1 MSRHAKPRLFNIAS
15 DIAFLDLLA
24 AKILAGG
31 FPLAGTPPPAPVEL
45 MQWRIYV
52 PTRRAAGMLKE
63 AFLRQSGAQAV
74 LLPQIIPLGDAGEDE
89 LLLGMDDMAVDGALL
104 SSLPPPAPP
113 LLRRLV
119 LTRLI
124 MACDKAIHAA
134 NHELGRSH
142 DNFSTPAQA
151 ASLAAELERLM
162 DSVELEQASWD
173 MLGELVPDSYARN
186 WQITLEFLKIVTEY
200 WPEYEKEHGFISAMA
215 RRNALIAA
223 RAAHL
228 AAIPPAAPVIA
239 AGSTGSTPATAEL
252 LSIIASLP
260 AGAVVL
266 PGLDMYLDTESWQGL
281 GPDHPQYGM
290 RQLLIRMEAERLE
303 DITVLEPENIAAG
316 RPGAIREKLAS
327 EMMRPADKT
336 GLWQSLRA
344 RITPRKAAAALQ
356 DVTLIEAPDARREAQ
371 VIALIMR
378 KTLEDE
384 GRSAALVTPD
394 RVLARRVSA
403 ELARWDIKIEDSAGR
418 PLRSTLPGR
427 FLLLLIE
434 ALLAD
439 FTPELLLSLLKHPF
453 CAPAMARQ
461 EYDSALRCL
470 DLALR
475 GPRPAAG
482 LAGIENALTSAR
494 ISARDNPYCH
504 PALRRLDDDDWQ
516 NAAKL
521 TGLLKTAAAPFCRL
535 LHEGQTAEL
544 QKLLHVHIDA
554 AQALT
559 CGADEDFISPLWQ
572 GEAGEAAMEFFAAI
586 DAAATDA
593 DRPDIAQYG
602 RFLEVLMR
610 DITPRPRQSA
620 HPRLFIRGA
629 LEARLQSA
637 DVTILGGLNE
647 NIWPDITRTD
657 PWLSRPMRE
666 KLGLEPLER
675 RIGLS
680 AHDFAQ
686 GFAMGEVYLTRA
698 EKIDGTPTVPSRWLL
713 RLQAVLKGLDIEDA
727 LKPDE
732 QTPWLG
738 WCEALGSAPEHIP
751 VEPPAPCPPVELRP
765 RRMSVSSIEAWIRD
779 PYEIYAKS
787 ILKLRPL
794 DELEMQPGAMEKG
807 IIIHD
812 IMQKFIE
819 KHPEGKLAANAYD
832 DLLAIANSEFET
844 LANRPDLRAFWQ
856 RRFADIAR
864 WMIAYEGKARTDI
877 AYIHAETTAR
887 YEIPGTQPPFT
898 LTARADRIDILTSG
912 GARIIDYKTGAPPTA
927 TVVAAGLAPQLPL
940 EALMLAAGAFENIA
954 PLKVED
960 LVYLRLSGGNPAG
973 EVKNVSPKS
982 SAMQLAGEAV
992 VALSEAIALYDQPGT
1007 PYVVRRIAQYERR
1020 YGDYD
1025 HLART
1030 KEWQLLE
1037 NAGERP

>member
-1 MSRHAKPRLFNIAS
+1 MSQPAKPRLFSIAP
-15 DIAFLDLLA
+15 DIGFLDLLA

-31 FPLAGTPPPAPVEL
+31 FPLAGAAAPTPLEL
-45 MQWRIYV
+45 GQWRIYV

-63 AFLRQSGAQAV
+63 AFLRQSKAQAV
-74 LLPQIIPLGDAGEDE
+74 LLPQITPLGDASEDE
-89 LLLGMDDMAVDGALL
+89 LLLGADSIAEAGALL
-104 SSLPPPAPP
+104 PSLPPAAPP

-134 NHELGRSH
+134 NHELGREY
-142 DNFSTPAQA
+142 DNLSTPAQA
-151 ASLAAELERLM
+151 AALAGELERLM
-162 DSVELEQASWD
+162 DSVELEQTGWGG
-173 MLGELVPDSYARN
+173 LGELVPDSYARN
-186 WQITLEFLKIVTEY
+186 WQITLEFLKIVTEN
-200 WPEYEKEHGFISAMA
+200 WPEYEKEHGLISPMA
-215 RRNALIAA
+215 RRNALLAA

-228 AAIPPAAPVIA
+228 RSNPPAAPVIA

-252 LSIIASLP
+252 LSVIASLP

-266 PGLDMYLDTESWQGL
+266 PGLDMQLDAASWQAL

-290 RQLLIRMEAERLE
+290 RQLLIRMQAGRLE
-303 DITVLEPENIAAG
+303 DVMPLEPENITPE
-316 RPGAIREKLAS
+316 RPGATREKLVS

-336 GLWQSLRA
+336 GLWLSLPT
-344 RITPRKAAAALQ
+344 RIDPCKAAACLQ
-356 DVTLIEAPDARREAQ
+356 GVTLIEAPDARTEAQ
-371 VIALIMR
+371 AIALIMR

-384 GRSAALVTPD
+384 GRSAALITPD
-394 RVLARRVSA
+394 RTLARRVSA
-403 ELARWDIKIEDSAGR
+403 ELARWNINIEDSAGR
-418 PLRSTLPGR
+418 PLRATLPGR
-427 FLLLLIE
+427 FLLSLIE
-434 ALLAD
+434 TLVAD
-439 FTPELLLSLLKHPF
+439 FTPELMLSLLKHPF
-453 CAPAMARQ
+453 CAPAMKRQ
-461 EYDSALRCL
+461 DYESAVRCL

-475 GPRPAAG
+475 GPRPTAG
-482 LAGIENALTSAR
+482 LAGIEAALENAR

-504 PALRRLDDDDWQ
+504 AALRRLGDDEWH

-521 TGLLKTAAAPFCRL
+521 TDLLAIAAAPFREL
-535 LHEGQTAEL
+535 WQGEQTTGL
-544 QKLLHVHIDA
+544 QKLLHVHIDV

-559 CGADEDFISPLWQ
+559 CGGDEAPISPLWQ
-572 GEAGEAAMEFFAAI
+572 GEAGEAAMGFFAAL
-586 DAAATDA
+586 DEAAGDA
-593 DRPDIAQYG
+593 DKIAPAQYG
-602 RFLEVLMR
+602 RFLEVLMGE
-610 DITPRPRQSA
+610 ITPRPRHST

-647 NIWPDITRTD
+647 NIWPDVTRTD

-713 RLQAVLKGLDIEDA
+713 RLKAVLKGLDLEDA
-727 LKPDE
+727 LQADK
-732 QTPWLG
+732 QTPWLA
-738 WCEALGSAPEHIP
+738 WCEALGAAPAHSP
-751 VEPPAPCPPVELRP
+751 VKPPAPCPPLAMRP
-765 RRMSVSSIEAWIRD
+765 RQMSVSSIETWIRD

-807 IIIHD
+807 IVIHD
-812 IMQKFIE
+812 ILQKFVE
-819 KHPEGKLAANAYD
+819 KYPRGELGADAYD
-832 DLLAIANSEFET
+832 NLLAMAGSEFET
-844 LANRPDLRAFWQ
+844 LANWPDLRAFWQ

-864 WMIAYEGKARTDI
+864 WMITYEGNTRNEIAR
-877 AYIHAETTAR
+877 IHAEIPAR
-887 YEIPGTQPPFT
+887 YEMPGIDPPFI
-898 LTARADRIDILTSG
+898 LTARADRIDVLKSG
-912 GARIIDYKTGAPPTA
+912 GARIIDYKTGVPPTA
-927 TVVAAGLAPQLPL
+927 KIVAAGLAPQLPL
-940 EALMLAAGAFENIA
+940 EAAMLAAGAFENIA
-954 PLKVED
+954 PMQVED
-960 LVYLRLSGGNPAG
+960 LVYLKLSGGNPAG
-973 EVKNVSPKS
+973 EVRNVSPKS

-992 VALSEAIALYDQPGT
+992 AEIGKAIMLYDQPAT
-1007 PYVVRRIAQYERR
+1007 AYVVRRMAQYKNR

-1037 NAGERP
+1037 DAGDKS